1 MSLAGQLPGPRG
13 PLTELLLERLDGS
26 SSQVETTVGP
36 GDEEDLHLAL
46 WCLYELHYRGFSGVD
61 ERLEWAPDLIALRGR
76 LEERFEADLR
86 DLAGDSGTG
95 TTSVEEALTRLVT
108 AEEQQRP
115 RLATYLGGEATA
127 EQFTEFLMVR
137 SAYHLKES
145 DPHAFVLPR
154 LGPGPKAALAEL
166 QYDEF
171 GDGRADRVHQQLY
184 ADGLAAMGLDPSYGA
199 YVDRTPGVVL
209 AETNAMSFF
218 ALNRRLRGASLGH
231 LAAFESTSSV
241 PCRLI
246 ALGARRLGLPE
257 AVAAYYDE
265 HVEADAIHEQVAIR
279 DICGRFVADEPE
291 LASDVLFGARA
302 CLAVADELGSAL
314 LAAWHDGR
322 SPLLPDPMGAA
333 A

>member
-1 MSLAGQLPGPRG
+1 MSLAGQLPRPRG
-13 PLTELLLERLDGS
+13 PLTEALLERLGGS
-26 SSQVETTVGP
+26 GP
-36 GDEEDLHLAL
+36 AAIVTEPEGEEDLHLAL
-46 WCLYELHYRGFSGVD
+46 WCLYELHYRGFVGVD
-61 ERLEWAPDLIALRGR
+61 ERLEWAPDLIALRLR
-76 LEERFEADLR
+76 LEERFEDDLCA
-86 DLAGDSGTG
+86 LVGDPAPVE
-95 TTSVEEALTRLVT
+95 TSVQEALTELVT
-108 AEEQQRP
+108 VEEQQRP
-115 RLATYLGGEATA
+115 RLATYLGSEATV

-145 DPHAFVLPR
+145 DPHAFVVPR
-154 LGPGPKAALAEL
+154 LGPAPKAALAEL

-171 GDGRADRVHQQLY
+171 GDGRPDRVHQQLY
-184 ADGLAAMGLDPSYGA
+184 ADGLAAMDLDASYGA
-199 YVDRTPGVVL
+199 YVDRTPGIVL
-209 AETNAMSFF
+209 AETNAMSLF
-218 ALNRRLRGASLGH
+218 ALNRRLRGAAVGH

-279 DICGRFVADEPE
+279 DICGRLVADEPA
-291 LASDVLFGARA
+291 LADDVLFGARA
-302 CLAVADELGSAL
+302 SLGLSDRAGGAL
-314 LAAWHDGR
+314 LTAWREGR